1 LAPTPWKHG
10 GREAIDFAAQ
20 LGDNPANS
28 SAAPAALQGGLMSL
42 TPTAPSEPTVVETT
56 ALPRWV
62 TILFAV
68 AFALTGYLLYA
79 NYEQREALR
88 KSQEDANK
96 KTQAMIAEMD
106 KTNAR
111 IADLKGQLDVTS
123 QKLGLTQDELARARG
138 LAQSLKAE
146 QQKSDAQLREQ
157 IGAVEADTTTKIGQ
171 VTTQLSGT
179 QTDLNATKADLAA
192 TKTQMQSM
200 KGDLGVQSGLI
211 ARNHDEV
218 EELKRLG
225 ERDIFE
231 FSLNKSKKAPDHV
244 GPIQVQLKKTDP
256 KKYKYTI
263 NVLADDKVIE
273 KKDRTVGEPIQFYVH
288 GVRAPY
294 EIVVFDVGKDQV
306 KGYLSTPKAA
316 AAAPPAGPT
325 GQ

>member
-1 LAPTPWKHG
+1 
-10 GREAIDFAAQ
+10 
-20 LGDNPANS
+20 
-28 SAAPAALQGGLMSL
+28 MSL
-42 TPTAPSEPTVVETT
+42 SPSAPSEPPLVE
-56 ALPRWV
+56 AAVLPRWV
-62 TILFAV
+62 TILFVV
-68 AFALTGYLLYA
+68 AFALVGYLLYA

-96 KTQAMIAEMD
+96 KTQAMVAELD
-106 KTNAR
+106 KTNSR

-157 IGAVEADTTTKIGQ
+157 IGAVQADTTAKIGQ
-171 VTTQLSGT
+171 MTTQLNGT

-192 TKTQMQSM
+192 TKTQMQTM

-231 FSLNKSKKAPDHV
+231 FALNKSKKGLDHV

-256 KKYKYTI
+256 KKYQYTL
-263 NVLADDKVIE
+263 NVVADDKTIE
-273 KKDRTVGEPIQFYVH
+273 KKDRTAGEPIQFYVH

-306 KGYLSTPKAA
+306 KGYLSTPKSA
-316 AAAPPAGPT
+316 AAAPPGPS
-325 GQ
+325 GE